1 MDQLVLEAE
10 GVSGQFWKLESY
22 DVVNDRW
29 LLYECF
35 SYYCE
40 CEAVNE
46 CPAEHV
52 WMELDYD
59 TDLYDTVS
67 RQRINYVAGA
77 EYSFTS
83 GSIEVVSLELQD
95 SKFIEDE
102 NTFSMQIEMKGDK
115 AVCVM
120 PLGYVQ
126 AHYDSDF
133 NIKQFRFL
141 WGEPGDDEKVVL
153 TIDADTEENATVLIS
168 LQRVVAE
175 VPESSSVLQLGFD
188 VTMAVKQFD
197 EITAKVAK
205 VPDHAN
211 MQSRVIL
218 ENGEFS
224 NLLFYKMFMS
234 NEVAHMCMEL
244 PEEYI
249 QIEYE
254 DLEDLGN
261 NYVEDD

>member
-1 MDQLVLEAE
+1 
-10 GVSGQFWKLESY
+10 
-22 DVVNDRW
+22 
-29 LLYECF
+29 
-35 SYYCE
+35 
-40 CEAVNE
+40 
-46 CPAEHV
+46 
-52 WMELDYD
+52 
-59 TDLYDTVS
+59 
-67 RQRINYVAGA
+67 
-77 EYSFTS
+77 
-83 GSIEVVSLELQD
+83 
-95 SKFIEDE
+95 
-102 NTFSMQIEMKGDK
+102 MKGDE
-115 AVCVM
+115 AVFVM
-120 PLGYVQ
+120 PLGYLQ
-126 AHYDSDF
+126 AHYDSEF

-141 WGEPGDDEKVVL
+141 WGEPGDDEEVLL

-168 LQRVVAE
+168 LQRIVVD
-175 VPESSSVLQLGFD
+175 VQESTTTLQLGFD

-197 EITAKVAK
+197 EITVKVEK
-205 VPDHAN
+205 VPEQAN

-234 NEVAHMCMEL
+234 NEDAEMCMEL